1 MVSAANL
8 DNPKI
13 NAEDYRGDLGTDK
26 EQ

>member
-8 DNPKI
+8 DNPMTK
-13 NAEDYRGDLGTDK
+13 AEDYRGDLGTDK